1 MPTQNYG
8 DWQTVKRLN
17 GGGQSDVYLVRS
29 ANRVAAREKSISTI
43 GKLSSLHLD
52 PEAALA
58 FADAVSNLSRQETPD
73 ELGALKVFK
82 IPPEATTIP
91 AVPLTVEENEAVQR
105 LKNETT
111 ALKTKRPGLPKLL
124 DSNIGKRWLV
134 MEFFPNGTVE
144 DHIERYR
151 GKALPALRAFRSLVV
166 AVASLHKDGYV
177 HRDIKPAN
185 VFIRNDDELVLGDFG
200 IVYMPEAAERL
211 TLTNERVG
219 PRDYMPPWADFG
231 VRHDNVQANIDVY
244 MLGKLLWCMVAG
256 RLKLPREY
264 YARLEFDLTKL
275 FPNDQSMH
283 QINSILGACIV
294 EHEDQC
300 LNSADELLRR
310 VDEEIAQVERDA
322 ELVEQNGKLVFPCRV
337 CGKGTYQPFTAHDS
351 ARIPRS
357 DDMNRPEAPIF
368 MRVMVCNV
376 CAHYQF
382 FAPNFPDEAY
392 TKKWKPW
399 R

>member
-8 DWQTVKRLN
+8 NWQTVKRIN

-29 ANRVAAREKSISTI
+29 ANRVAEREKSLTTI
-43 GKLSSLHLD
+43 GNLSSLHLD
-52 PEAALA
+52 PDAAQA
-58 FADAVSNLSRQETPD
+58 FADAISNLSREETPQ

-91 AVPLTVEENEAVQR
+91 AAPLTEEENEAIER
-105 LKNETT
+105 LKNEAA
-111 ALKTKRPGLPKLL
+111 ALQTKRPELPELL
-124 DSNIGKRWLV
+124 DFNIGQRWMV
-134 MEFFPNGTVE
+134 TEFFPNGTLE
-144 DHIERYR
+144 DDIGRYR
-151 GKALPALRAFRSLVV
+151 GKALPALRAFRSLVS

-200 IVYMPEAAERL
+200 IVYVPEAAERL

-231 VRHDNVQANIDVY
+231 VRHEQVQPNIDVY

-264 YARLEFDLTKL
+264 YARPEFDLRKL
-275 FPNDQSMH
+275 FPDDRSMY
-283 QINSILGACIV
+283 QINSILAACVV
-294 EHEDQC
+294 EQPQQC
-300 LNSADELLRR
+300 LKSAKELLER
-310 VDEEIAQVERDA
+310 VDDRIALVERDA
-322 ELVEQNGKLVFPCRV
+322 ALVDENGRLVFPCRV
-337 CGKGTYQPFTAHDS
+337 CGRGTYQPLTVQDS

-357 DDMNRPEAPIF
+357 DNMNRPESPIF
-368 MRVMVCNV
+368 MRVLVCNV
-376 CAHYQF
+376 CGHYQF
-382 FAPNFPDEAY
+382 FVPNYPDEAY
-392 TKKWKPW
+392 TRGWKPW
-399 R
+399 K